1 MAPASRPITPRARRR
16 TVPAAVAVALAAAI
30 VLAVAWT
37 GTGEIAYQQSF
48 SARSNLAKREAC
60 ARAAQRIDPWS
71 RRYRVRVKWLAGD
84 AALAAGDYNEAV
96 VLLGEAYRD
105 HVGDRALLADFRR
118 AQELQAL
125 ETNRKAHLQHGH
137 EGPGGT
143 LAPGDIER

>member
-1 MAPASRPITPRARRR
+1 MASARRPKTPRARGR
-16 TVPAAVAVALAAAI
+16 TVPAAVAVALAVAVLLALALAGAA
-30 VLAVAWT
+30 
-37 GTGEIAYQQSF
+37 EIAYRASF
-48 SARSNLAKREAC
+48 SAGSDPAKREAC

-71 RRYRVRVKWLAGD
+71 RRYRARVRWLAGD
-84 AALAAGDYNEAV
+84 AALAAGNYNEAV

-105 HVGDRALLADFRR
+105 QVGDRALLADFRR

-143 LAPGDIER
+143 LAPGDVEH